1 MDTASKQIVLL
12 ASRLR
17 SINSMH
23 VVNATILLFDYI
35 LTLDAEISFMW
46 SSKWSLARVLFFLTR
61 YSPVF
66 DVPVEMYYSMVSNL
80 ESEYCSQLHAAASW
94 GTLFGMA
101 VSEAILILRT
111 YALSGRKRGVLI
123 SFTTVWAAG
132 VIASMILLE
141 FFLRSATYGPP
152 PSPVIPGCFL
162 NGGTAIFAGIPFVL
176 VLLNDTVI
184 MAYTLSLG
192 IQNYRHT
199 RNPVILALYRDGFMY
214 YMLLC
219 IISAINVATLLKAP
233 MPIAQLFNTFLRV
246 LHSVLS
252 TRILLHA
259 RDIQHQHSQ
268 RGLST
273 VSGVVMSFQ
282 AGSSDVSEAL

>member
-17 SINSMH
+17 TINSMH

-35 LTLDAEISFMW
+35 VTLDAEISFMW
-46 SSKWSLARVLFFLTR
+46 SSKWSLAKVLFFLTR

-66 DVPVEMYYSMVSNL
+66 DVPVEMYYSLVSNL
-80 ESEYCSQLHAAASW
+80 EFEYCSQLHAAASW

-111 YALSGRKRGVLI
+111 YALSGRRRCVLLF
-123 SFTTVWAAG
+123 FTTVWAAG
-132 VIASMILLE
+132 VVASIILLE

-162 NGGTAIFAGIPFVL
+162 NGGTAIFAGIPFAL

-184 MAYTLSLG
+184 MAYTLWLG
-192 IQNYRHT
+192 IKNYRHT
-199 RNPVILALYRDGFMY
+199 RNPVILALYRDGFTY

-219 IISAINVATLLKAP
+219 IVSALNVATLLKTA
-233 MPIAQLFNTFLRV
+233 V
-246 LHSVLS
+246 
-252 TRILLHA
+252 
-259 RDIQHQHSQ
+259 
-268 RGLST
+268 
-273 VSGVVMSFQ
+273 GVCHLYS
-282 AGSSDVSEAL
+282 ADVH